1 MRLDKFLK
9 MSRIIKRRPV
19 AKAVCDGGRVLVND
33 HQAKA
38 GKELHEG
45 DILRIDLNSRILTC
59 QILSIPTGNVR
70 AAEASSL
77 YEIISEE
84 DMETILKRKKNK
96 LRQYQHLMSYKQ
108 FKKFCGEK
116 EKSK

>member
-9 MSRIIKRRPV
+9 VSRIIKRRPV

-33 HQAKA
+33 HPAKA

-45 DILRIDLNSRILTC
+45 DTLNINLSSKILTC
-59 QILSIPTGNVR
+59 QVLSIPTGNVR

-77 YEIISEE
+77 YRIISEE
-84 DMETILKRKKNK
+84 KIERDDE
-96 LRQYQHLMSYKQ
+96 
-108 FKKFCGEK
+108 F
-116 EKSK
+116 

>member
-9 MSRIIKRRPV
+9 VSRIVKRRPI
-19 AKAVCDGGRVLVND
+19 AKAVCDGGRVRVND
-33 HQAKA
+33 HPAKA

-45 DILRIDLNSRILTC
+45 DVLRIDLRSKILTC
-59 QILSIPTGNVR
+59 QILSIPTGNIR

-84 DMETILKRKKNK
+84 KVE
-96 LRQYQHLMSYKQ
+96 
-108 FKKFCGEK
+108 C
-116 EKSK
+116 